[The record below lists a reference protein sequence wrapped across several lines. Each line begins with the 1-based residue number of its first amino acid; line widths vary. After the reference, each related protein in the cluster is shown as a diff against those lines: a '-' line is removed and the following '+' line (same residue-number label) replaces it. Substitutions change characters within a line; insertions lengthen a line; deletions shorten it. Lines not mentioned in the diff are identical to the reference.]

1 MRAVGIIPARYDSTR
16 FPGKPLA
23 DILGKPMIQHVYE
36 RAVHAKLLDEVIV
49 ATDSPLIEEKV
60 KKFNGKV
67 RMTSSHHKTGT
78 ERIAEIAKEI
88 DSDIVVNI
96 QGDEP
101 LIESDSLDELVKL
114 IQKENVLM
122 ATLIEKE
129 NDLSLM
135 NDPNVVK
142 VVIDKN
148 NYAIYFSRA
157 PIPFRAKS
165 FFYRHV
171 GVYGFKK
178 KFLMEFINYPPS
190 FLEQMEGLE
199 QLRALENGIK
209 IKVLHSN
216 SYTWSVDT
224 EEDLK
229 KVINYLKGK
238 RNG

>member
-1 MRAVGIIPARYDSTR
+1 MRAVGIIPARYGSTR

-36 RAVHAKLLDEVIV
+36 RAIHAKLLDEVIV
-49 ATDSPLIEEKV
+49 ATDSPLIEKEV

-67 RMTSSHHKTGT
+67 CMTSPYHKTGT
-78 ERIAEIAKEI
+78 ERIAEIAEKIDFEI
-88 DSDIVVNI
+88 IINI

-101 LIESDSLDELVKL
+101 LIEPESLDELVKL
-114 IQKENVLM
+114 MQNGDVLM

-129 NDLSLM
+129 SDLSLI
-135 NDPNVVK
+135 NDPNVIK
-142 VVIDKN
+142 VVIDKD

-165 FFYRHV
+165 FFYRHI
-171 GVYGFKK
+171 GVYGFQK
-178 KFLMEFINYPPS
+178 KFLMEFVNYPSS
-190 FLEQMEGLE
+190 FLEQTEGLE

-209 IKVLHSN
+209 IKVLHSS

-229 KVINYLKGK
+229 KVINYLEGK